1 MKRVNGWRPPPDVAG
16 PPPPAASASP
26 RKGAA
31 WAGSAPTAGASA
43 SPGHAVW
50 MSPGTVLLR
59 GHRVDTGT
67 PGSAS
72 PKKQKGESFHEAMSG
87 ILVAAQVFGLL
98 PVRGVRRPSPLDLR
112 FERRSSRVAWSLV
125 LFVGVCL
132 VELVSLRHMAL
143 TLSAD
148 TFGVIGGIG
157 AATAGAVFYGN
168 ALIGALLMFRLAQ
181 RWPRVMEA
189 WADMEATLR
198 KGRTPK
204 LRLRFSVLCAVVMLG
219 ALVEHTMSM
228 LNAVPIFIGVHF
240 YGETR
245 PPPEDGQHVIDTSSG
260 VLLEFLD
267 EYCHAS
273 HSFIFNHVP
282 YNAFT
287 GLLIFIMSKV
297 TTFTWN
303 FVDLFLMLVSTGLAE
318 RFKQFNAVVF
328 ESDVAMLNKEDWREL
343 REYFAT
349 LSALTKNVDSNIC
362 SIVFLSFGNN
372 LYFIC
377 LQLLNGLSLVVGD
390 HVLLLL
396 VRVPARPHRDGH
408 PDHGQDQRHEQ
419 GGSGRAV
426 QLPVGDLQRRG
437 GAVAA
442 PNGVR
447 RLGSD
452 RAPLLLHHEELYAGR
467 CRGDRHVRDRPAPVQ
482 RGHLAAPDAA
492 AAGRRRGGHPPDG
505 GAVAAAVAAPRPR
518 RRRGGKNESEKS
530 STISCNS

>member
-1 MKRVNGWRPPPDVAG
+1 MSR
-16 PPPPAASASP
+16 SA
-26 RKGAA
+26 
-31 WAGSAPTAGASA
+31 
-43 SPGHAVW
+43 
-50 MSPGTVLLR
+50 L
-59 GHRVDTGT
+59 
-67 PGSAS
+67 
-72 PKKQKGESFHEAMSG
+72 QKGESFHEAMSG

-377 LQLLNGLSLVVGD
+377 LQLLNGLSPGKASWLATMYFFYSFGFLLGRTVMVTLITARINDMSKEGLAALFSCPSETYNVEVARLQHQMASD
-390 HVLLLL
+390 DLALTGLRFFSITRNYMLAVAGAIATYEIVLLQFN
-396 VRVPARPHRDGH
+396 VAISPH
-408 PDHGQDQRHEQ
+408 PTQ
-419 GGSGRAV
+419 
-426 QLPVGDLQRRG
+426 P
-437 GAVAA
+437 
-442 PNGVR
+442 
-447 RLGSD
+447 
-452 RAPLLLHHEELYAGR
+452 
-467 CRGDRHVRDRPAPVQ
+467 
-482 RGHLAAPDAA
+482 
-492 AAGRRRGGHPPDG
+492 PPDG
-505 GAVAAAVAAPRPR
+505 AVVVTLPTAGR
-518 RRRGGKNESEKS
+518 
-530 STISCNS
+530 